1 MRETNPPVNPEL
13 LSALAA
19 DFIKS
24 GYDMKKL
31 IRTIVTSTTYQLSAV
46 PNAHNAKDRQN
57 FSRYYPK
64 RLNAEVLYDAPDP
77 YSRKVVI
84 DRGATHGVALA
95 FSA

>member
-1 MRETNPPVNPEL
+1 MKRVRDGLRGRL

-19 DFIKS
+19 DFVKS

-46 PNAHNAKDRQN
+46 PNTHNAKDRQN

-64 RLNAEVLYDAPDP
+64 RLNA
-77 YSRKVVI
+77 
-84 DRGATHGVALA
+84 
-95 FSA
+95 